1 MLAPE
6 PQCDSPGILMQPK
19 NPLNLRA
26 ALFSEPTAQSSVD
39 WRSIFLRDFWFK
51 FLGTSGF
58 ISLFF
63 CAYLYLLKT
72 PAFPVVTVPLTMVD
86 AWIGFAPLALIP
98 YLSLWIYCALPV
110 QLMPARNR
118 LLNFGFWVGAMCLLA
133 LAIFYWLPNAV
144 PPADIDWA
152 RYPGVA
158 FLKGV
163 DAAGNACPSLHVA
176 TAVYSSFWLY
186 WLMREMRAGWL
197 AQTIQILWAVAI
209 VYSTMATKQHVSLD
223 VLAGTVLGAV
233 FALCARWS
241 ERKLSLQRSTIDC
254 GDAGFRVDDC

>member
-1 MLAPE
+1 VPE
-6 PQCDSPGILMQPK
+6 PHCVSSAILMHPQIPPSPRFAIPVNTSDQPAMGW
-19 NPLNLRA
+19 RA
-26 ALFSEPTAQSSVD
+26 
-39 WRSIFLRDFWFK
+39 IFWKDFWFK
-51 FLGTSGF
+51 FLGTSAF
-58 ISLFF
+58 ISIFF
-63 CAYLYLLKT
+63 CAYLYLLKN
-72 PAFPVVTVPLTMVD
+72 PAFPVVTVPLTVVD
-86 AWIGFAPLALIP
+86 EWISFAPWALIP

-133 LAIFYWLPNAV
+133 LAVFYWLPNAV
-144 PPADIDWA
+144 PPANIDWA
-152 RYPGVA
+152 LYPGVA

-186 WLMREMRAGWL
+186 WLMREMKVRWH
-197 AQTIQILWAVAI
+197 AQAIQILWAVAI

-233 FALCARWS
+233 FALCGRWFDRRLPPS
-241 ERKLSLQRSTIDC
+241 R
-254 GDAGFRVDDC
+254 